1 MKSLLSNLYEL
12 CFIPTAIDATKSL
25 IRLLMTDKGKGFLM
39 QTLLADSRK
48 KKNLEMEKKNLKWNF
63 DSIS

>member
-25 IRLLMTDKGKGFLM
+25 IRLLMTDKGKGFLK

-48 KKNLEMEKKNLKWNF
+48 KKKSGNGKKKSEMEF
-63 DSIS
+63 